1 MQVKSAIGA
10 ATKTREE
17 ITKKLMD
24 KLDQA
29 ARNLAKK
36 DFEFD
41 AFVFH
46 TADEVDIVPDN
57 GGRVL
62 RAPLCPDEQA
72 PWLEKLP
79 AWVVSGKAFARH
91 FPPSVLALMSLVA
104 VGTEPGLN
112 LGFCSISVRSVIA
125 PCMHEFRT
133 FTKCCG
139 TEPCRATPANT

>member
-1 MQVKSAIGA
+1 MSTTLCTCKPRSSGSGFRYDRYIAVQVKSAIGA

-24 KLDQA
+24 KLDEA

-79 AWVVSGKAFARH
+79 GGSCPARLLH
-91 FPPSVLALMSLVA
+91 VTSHHPYWL
-104 VGTEPGLN
+104 
-112 LGFCSISVRSVIA
+112 
-125 PCMHEFRT
+125 
-133 FTKCCG
+133 
-139 TEPCRATPANT
+139 

>member
-1 MQVKSAIGA
+1 
-10 ATKTREE
+10 
-17 ITKKLMD
+17 
-24 KLDQA
+24 KLDEA

-104 VGTEPGLN
+104 VDTGFDEPGGRGRVVAAAGSAAAVAAVAAGPGGGHTGRVARRPADAQG
-112 LGFCSISVRSVIA
+112 LG
-125 PCMHEFRT
+125 
-133 FTKCCG
+133 
-139 TEPCRATPANT
+139 